1 MTSTRSAGPGA
12 PPPQGATPSPG
23 PGGSEADAATARRR
37 RRLRHGLSVLSAA
50 LVLGGVGLLAYPLLT
65 DLYSEHVLQRGLEQ
79 DYADPAWQERFASG
93 DLASGD
99 LAADDPLTRMVI
111 PDLDVDVLVVAGTS
125 QAALRAGAGHYPDTA
140 LPGEEG
146 NVGIAGHRTT
156 YGRPLR
162 HADELAEGAEVRLET
177 PFAVHTY
184 EVVAAPEDA
193 ANPCPNGVCW
203 ITHPGD
209 WSVVDDLGGHHL
221 TLTTCHPLRSDRQRL
236 IVRAELVDTT
246 ERSRTGGTG

>member
-1 MTSTRSAGPGA
+1 MTSTRSAGSGA
-12 PPPQGATPSPG
+12 PLPQGAAPSPGPGG
-23 PGGSEADAATARRR
+23 PGGSEADTAARRR
-37 RRLRHGLSVLSAA
+37 RHLRRGLSVLSAA

-65 DLYSEHVLQRGLEQ
+65 DLYSEHVLQRGLEE
-79 DYADPAWQERFASG
+79 DYADPAWEEQFASG
-93 DLASGD
+93 N
-99 LAADDPLTRMVI
+99 LAADDPLTRLVI

-177 PFAVHTY
+177 PFAIHTY

-193 ANPCPNGVCW
+193 ANPCPNGACW
-203 ITHPGD
+203 ITHPRD

-236 IVRAELVDTT
+236 IVRAELVDTE
-246 ERSRTGGTG
+246 ERSGTGGTG